1 MFDELKL
8 FFPVQWC
15 IKLRKIAKKMT
26 GIFKGGAKIFRAAFG
41 GVF

>member
-8 FFPVQWC
+8 FLPVQWC
-15 IKLRKIAKKMT
+15 IKFWKKAKKMT
-26 GIFKGGAKIFRAAFG
+26 GIFKGGAKIFCAAFG